1 MVDFP
6 SISQRPQSFH
16 PDFDR
21 EVYAVV
27 EGQGP
32 KVDATR
38 FLHDMLFD
46 GDGILGTTTEGTIN
60 NPIIVQG
67 CTVKIFAN
75 FLGWLNHNAWAALQ
89 ASHAC
94 QLVDILHVS
103 HMWDIQPGIDF
114 ATQQLLK
121 FDLHPAHRLSLARQY
136 NLLDWIP
143 SPVRSLLASPLERY
157 TKDSKDNLDF
167 ELYMI
172 IATAKESISMEQ
184 KHLGNHPPFPQN
196 FDNDPFCAQH
206 ETCKKVWTEKW
217 FFTIV
222 RRIHHPTAPLPLSL
236 GMNLECK
243 CSILTWLQQSF
254 LVKKE
259 ENLIQETIMASSTIF
274 LLKTPVQNTT
284 STCCLLIQ
292 T

>member
-27 EGQGP
+27 FSVSAISDSGSILSLVKVEGQGF

-38 FLHDMLFD
+38 LTAHSKFLHDMLFD
-46 GDGILGTTTEGTIN
+46 GDGILGTATEGTIN

-67 CTVKIFAN
+67 CTVKRFAN
-75 FLGWLNHNAWAALQ
+75 FLGWLNHNSAWAPLQ
-89 ASHAC
+89 ALHAC

-143 SPVRSLLASPLERY
+143 SPV
-157 TKDSKDNLDF
+157 
-167 ELYMI
+167 
-172 IATAKESISMEQ
+172 
-184 KHLGNHPPFPQN
+184 
-196 FDNDPFCAQH
+196 
-206 ETCKKVWTEKW
+206 
-217 FFTIV
+217 
-222 RRIHHPTAPLPLSL
+222 
-236 GMNLECK
+236 
-243 CSILTWLQQSF
+243 
-254 LVKKE
+254 
-259 ENLIQETIMASSTIF
+259 
-274 LLKTPVQNTT
+274 
-284 STCCLLIQ
+284 
-292 T
+292 